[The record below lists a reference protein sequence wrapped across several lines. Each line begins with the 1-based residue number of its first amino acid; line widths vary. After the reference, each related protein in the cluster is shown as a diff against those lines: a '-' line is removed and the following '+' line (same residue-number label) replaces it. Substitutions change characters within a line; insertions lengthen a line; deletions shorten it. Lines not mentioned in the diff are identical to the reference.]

1 MEVQPIAP
9 AMTMDEVG
17 GFGTFQ
23 PTRLTDAAEE
33 EEEEEEEDEDAPES
47 SEYVTREQLKKR
59 LSKEGKY
66 SYCCSLFQDSFTWK
80 LSLGVKIFL
89 Y

>member
-23 PTRLTDAAEE
+23 PARLTDAA

-47 SEYVTREQLKKR
+47 SEFVTREQLKKR
-59 LSKEGKY
+59 LSKEGIY
-66 SYCCSLFQDSFTWK
+66 SYFCSLFQDSFTWK
-80 LSLGVKIFL
+80 LSLRVKIFL